1 MSQETSQVWREFEEN
16 EISHSTAHYL
26 LSIDELHEDLWYA
39 RAVDIARELGITPGS
54 CSTGLKSLLKKGFI
68 LEDKNKFISLSEDGA
83 HAVEQI
89 KKNRNLFIEFFEKT
103 LWAKQED
110 AVITACKIEHL
121 ISPSITRKLAKF
133 LENNK

>member
-54 CSTGLKSLLKKGFI
+54 CSTGLKSLLKKWFI
-68 LEDKNKFISLSEDGA
+68 LEDKNRFISLSEDGT

-89 KKNRNLFIEFFEKT
+89 KKNRSLFIQFFSET

-110 AVITACKIEHL
+110 SVITACKIEHL

-133 LENNK
+133 LQK